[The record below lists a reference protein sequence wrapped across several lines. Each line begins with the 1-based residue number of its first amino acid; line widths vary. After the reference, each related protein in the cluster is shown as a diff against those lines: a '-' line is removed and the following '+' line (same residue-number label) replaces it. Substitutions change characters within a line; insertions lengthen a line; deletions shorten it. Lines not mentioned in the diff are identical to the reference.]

1 MDAAD
6 FANDAPGRLVRC
18 SEGYSAY
25 VPSPLPPKLPWT
37 AAIAQAQS
45 AADITLG
52 RLAGVAQTLP
62 NPQLVIGPFIRRE
75 AVLSSRIEG
84 TQASLSD
91 VVLFEVAPGAGSPPE
106 DVREVANY
114 LRALEYARARIQEV
128 PLSLR
133 LIRETHAKLLEDVRG
148 ANRRPGEFRDVQNW
162 IGTPGTR
169 PAEARFVP
177 PPPGELPRC
186 LDEFERFLHEPSDL
200 PPLVRLALIHYQFE
214 AIHPFADGNGR
225 IGRLLVTLL
234 LCAERIVPQPLL
246 YLSAYFDQHRR
257 AYYDH
262 LLAVSRAGAWEAWI
276 VYFLR
281 GVAEQA
287 ADGVERASRLLALRE
302 KFRDEC
308 HAARCPATTLRL
320 VDELFR
326 SPAVTLAKTGELL
339 GVTPRAAQMNMDK
352 LVKLGILR
360 EVTGQQR
367 NRAYM
372 ADEIVR
378 VVEPTEQPG
387 KSSRTSFVSGPVEI

>member
-1 MDAAD
+1 MDAGD
-6 FANDAPGRLVRC
+6 FGNDAPGRLVRC
-18 SEGYSAY
+18 PEGHIAY
-25 VPSPLPPKLPWT
+25 IPNPLPPTFSWT
-37 AAIAQAQS
+37 AEIAQAQS
-45 AADITLG
+45 NADFMLG

-62 NPQLVIGPFIRRE
+62 NPQLVIGPFVRRE

-91 VVLFEVAPGAGSPPE
+91 VVLFEVAPGAGSPFE

-114 LRALEYARARIQEV
+114 LHALEYARSRIREV

-148 ANRRPGEFRDVQNW
+148 ADRQPGEFRQVQNW

-177 PPPGELPRC
+177 PPPGELPHC
-186 LDEFERFLHEPSDL
+186 LDEFERYLHAPSTL

-214 AIHPFADGNGR
+214 AIHPFTDGNGR

-234 LCAERIVPQPLL
+234 LCAAGIVPQPLL

-262 LLAVSRAGAWEAWI
+262 LLAVSRAGAWEGWLL
-276 VYFLR
+276 YFLR
-281 GVAEQA
+281 GVSEQA
-287 ADGVERASRLLALRE
+287 ADGVERANRLLALRE

-308 HAARCPATTLRL
+308 QTARCPATTLKL

-339 GVTPRAAQMNMDK
+339 GVTPRAAQMNIDK
-352 LVKLGILR
+352 LVTLGILR

-367 NRAYM
+367 NRAYL

-378 VVEPTEQPG
+378 VVEPAEAPASVAATAEPERVG
-387 KSSRTSFVSGPVEI
+387 T